1 MSTHAHELRTAFD
14 AEFAAALPSP
24 ESGRCDVLC
33 IQVAGEP
40 YAVRLG
46 DVASLHAGL
55 RVVALP
61 ARAPELLGVAAIR
74 AAVVPIYN
82 LAVVLGMSGAA
93 AQRWAVVHRAGTAG
107 FAFERYDGHVRI
119 AETAISAASR
129 SGPIAGQ
136 LVVAGQPRLVI
147 DLDSV
152 VEANEKRW
160 NQHRPAKDK

>member
-1 MSTHAHELRTAFD
+1 M
-14 AEFAAALPSP
+14 
-24 ESGRCDVLC
+24 LC

-40 YAVRLG
+40 YALRLG
-46 DVASLHAGL
+46 DIASLHADL

-82 LAVVLGMSGAA
+82 LAVALGMSGAG

-107 FAFERYDGHVRI
+107 FAFERYDAHVRI
-119 AETAISAASR
+119 PETAISTASR

-136 LVVAGQPRLVI
+136 LVVTGRPRLVI
-147 DLDSV
+147 DLDCV
-152 VEANEKRW
+152 VEAIEKR
-160 NQHRPAKDK
+160 NQRSTAKDQ

>member
-1 MSTHAHELRTAFD
+1 MSAHADQLRKAFD
-14 AEFAAALPSP
+14 GEFAAALPPP
-24 ESGRCDVLC
+24 ESAQRDVLC

-40 YAVRLG
+40 YALRLG
-46 DVASLHAGL
+46 DIASLHAEL

-82 LAVVLGMSGAA
+82 LAVALGMSGAA

-107 FAFERYDGHVRI
+107 FAFERYDGHARI

-129 SGPIAGQ
+129 SGPIVGQ

-152 VEANEKRW
+152 LEALENRW
-160 NQHRPAKDK
+160 NQRGTAKDK

>member
-1 MSTHAHELRTAFD
+1 MSAHADELRTAFD

-24 ESGRCDVLC
+24 ESGRRDVLC
-33 IQVAGEP
+33 IQVAREP
-40 YAVRLG
+40 YAIRLG
-46 DVASLHAGL
+46 DIASLHAEL

-74 AAVVPIYN
+74 ATVVPIYD
-82 LAVVLGMSGAA
+82 LAVALGMSGAA
-93 AQRWAVVHRAGTAG
+93 AKRWAVVHRAGTAG

-119 AETAISAASR
+119 AETAISTASR

-136 LVVAGQPRLVI
+136 LVIAGRPRLII

-152 VEANEKRW
+152 VEAIEKHW
-160 NQHRPAKDK
+160 NPRSTAKGK